1 MSLNAKPKPKRIAL
15 ELAREMRKHPT
26 KAEKIFWEMVRN
38 RRFYNVKFYRQYPPY
53 YDVRGKESFFIADF
67 YTYEKKT
74 VIEIDGDIHKFTI
87 EKDLQRTEI
96 INFLGINVI
105 RFKNEEILY
114 NIGDVKKK
122 LKSCLRM

>member
-1 MSLNAKPKPKRIAL
+1 MSLNAKPKLKRIAL

-26 KAEKIFWEMVRN
+26 KAEKIFRELVRN
-38 RRFYNVKFYRQYPPY
+38 RRFYNVKFYRQYPLY
-53 YDVRGKESFFIADF
+53 YDVSGKESFFIADF

-114 NIGDVKKK
+114 NIVDVKKK
-122 LKSCLRM
+122 LKSCLFN